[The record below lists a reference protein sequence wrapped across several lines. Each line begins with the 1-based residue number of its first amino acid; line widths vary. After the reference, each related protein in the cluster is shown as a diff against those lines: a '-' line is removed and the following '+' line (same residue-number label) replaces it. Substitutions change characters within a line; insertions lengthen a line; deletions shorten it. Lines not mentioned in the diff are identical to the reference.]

1 MAEIAQLMTVAV
13 AACLMLA
20 CAAWLMSRG
29 RAFLGIPPVL
39 KRARLARTT
48 AAATLLLA
56 AVAIG
61 ALAAV
66 IAVSVRFLG

>member
-1 MAEIAQLMTVAV
+1 MAEIAKLMAVAV

-39 KRARLARTT
+39 KRVRIARTT
-48 AAATLLLA
+48 AAAALLLV

-61 ALAAV
+61 AVAAT